1 MKRHV
6 LIAGTRP
13 EIIKVAPLI
22 RNILQKKL
30 ELFFIY
36 SGQHYDRLLSVQ
48 IINDLELPLPNL
60 SFELKTS
67 TPASQIAEIM
77 TNLDGPLNSKQDDV
91 VIIQGDT
98 NSVLAA
104 ALTSVKLGKP
114 LAHIEAGLRSFDWRM
129 PEEHNRRMVD
139 HISNILLAPT
149 KRAKQNLLDEHV
161 YGKIHVTGNTVMDAV
176 KEHVPLAEKKST
188 VLNKIKFS
196 EYILVTLH
204 RAENVDDAKILGN
217 IVSALRKAKM
227 PIVIPLHPRTKKML
241 IHFGLFDKLKSARHV
256 QIVPPQGY
264 LDFLML
270 IKNCKFII
278 TDSGGIQEEAT
289 SPLIAKRF
297 LVLRQFTE
305 RPEAIE
311 VGVASLIRL
320 KSQDIIEAMKSEW
333 DKDFKLL
340 SPSPFGDGSA
350 SKKILEILRPGQ

>member
-1 MKRHV
+1 MKRYVV
-6 LIAGTRP
+6 LAGTRP

-22 RNILQKKL
+22 RSILQKKL
-30 ELFFIY
+30 ELFFVY

-48 IINDLELPLPNL
+48 IINDLELPLPNK

-77 TNLDGPLNSKQDDV
+77 TNLEELLSNKQDDM
-91 VIIQGDT
+91 VIIEGDT

-104 ALTSVKLGKP
+104 ALTSVKLGKS
-114 LAHIEAGLRSFDWRM
+114 LAHIEAGLRSFDWRT

-149 KRAKQNLLDEHV
+149 RRAKQNLLDEHV
-161 YGKIHVTGNTVMDAV
+161 YGKIHVTGNTVIDAV
-176 KEHVPLAEKKST
+176 KEHVPLAEKKSN
-188 VLNKIKFS
+188 VLKKIKFS
-196 EYILVTLH
+196 EYVLTTLH
-204 RAENVDDAKILGN
+204 RAENVDNAKTLGN
-217 IVSALRKAKM
+217 IVNSICKAKI

-241 IHFGLFDKLKSARHV
+241 IHFGLFDKLKSVTHV
-256 QIVPPQGY
+256 QIISPQGY

-289 SPLIAKRF
+289 SPLLAKRV
-297 LVLRQFTE
+297 LVLRRSTE
-305 RPEAIE
+305 RPEAVE
-311 VGVASLIRL
+311 VGVSRLVPL
-320 KSQDIIEAMKSEW
+320 KSQNIIKAIKSEW
-333 DKDFKLL
+333 DKDFHLL

-350 SKKILEILRPGQ
+350 SKKILNILQNY